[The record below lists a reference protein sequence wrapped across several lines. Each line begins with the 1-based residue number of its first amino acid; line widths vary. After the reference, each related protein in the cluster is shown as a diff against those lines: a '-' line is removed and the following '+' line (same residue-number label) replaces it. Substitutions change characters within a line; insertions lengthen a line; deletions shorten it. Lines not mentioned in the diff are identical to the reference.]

1 VIRLLSAELLR
12 GLSRRV
18 VRMLVVGVIAGVV
31 IGVGIATWNSGRGS
45 AQAEY
50 ESQLASCLRGDFV
63 PVNDLP
69 PGYGTIE
76 EFCADQ
82 VRIEY
87 FDSNEIKW
95 ADVDE
100 NLEGMGSIVILVGA
114 FLGATL
120 GGADWTAG
128 TMSTL
133 LTWEPRRTRVLLVRA
148 AIAAAAAFAVAT
160 FAQAFFALAFRVGV
174 ALAGTTAGTP
184 SGTLGHAA
192 GLGLRVAAVAALTAI
207 VAHAIATF
215 GRSTVSAVGVLFG
228 YLVLVEGFLSNLWT
242 DLQPRLLVRAAV
254 VVVSQQPL
262 LDPSASATIGQNGE
276 VSDITPGG
284 VLLSV
289 RGAWV
294 VVVLWAAI
302 ALGIALFAFR
312 TRDVT

>member
-1 VIRLLSAELLR
+1 MIRLLSAELLR

-18 VRMLVVGVIAGVV
+18 LRLLVVGVIAGVV
-31 IGVGIATWNSGRGS
+31 IGVGIATFNSNGGS

-50 ESQLASCLRGDFV
+50 ESQLASCLRGDYV
-63 PVNDLP
+63 PLDDLP
-69 PGYGTIE
+69 PRYDTIE

-87 FDSNEIKW
+87 FDSNEMKW
-95 ADVDE
+95 ADVDDI
-100 NLEGMGSIVILVGA
+100 LEGMGSIVILVGA
-114 FLGATL
+114 FVGATL

-133 LTWEPRRTRVLLVRA
+133 LTWEPRRVRVLLVRA
-148 AIAAAAAFAVAT
+148 AIAAAAAFVVAV
-160 FAQAFFALAFRVGV
+160 FAQAFFALVFRAGV
-174 ALAGTTAGTP
+174 AIAGTTAGTP
-184 SGTLGHAA
+184 PGTVGDAA

-215 GRSTVSAVGVLFG
+215 GRSTVAAVGVLFG

-254 VVVSQQPL
+254 VIVSQNPL
-262 LDPSASATIGQNGE
+262 YDPDATATIGPNGD
-276 VSDITPGG
+276 VIGQTQAIA
-284 VLLSV
+284 LTY
-289 RGAWV
+289 RGAWL
-294 VVVLWAAI
+294 VVVLWAAV
-302 ALGIALFAFR
+302 AFGIALFGFR